1 MNHLRDQATLHELLH
16 ELLFQTDWSPML
28 IVGKQQLK
36 LALLFFLLLLFSMF
50 VLSHFV
56 WEWQVQR
63 QFRRLRATA
72 PAAMV
77 KQD

>member
-1 MNHLRDQATLHELLH
+1 
-16 ELLFQTDWSPML
+16 ML

-63 QFRRLRATA
+63 QFRRLRVT
-72 PAAMV
+72 PAAML

>member
-1 MNHLRDQATLHELLH
+1 
-16 ELLFQTDWSPML
+16 ML

-50 VLSHFV
+50 ALSHFV

-63 QFRRLRATA
+63 QFRRLRVTA